1 MTASIIRF
9 VVNNPR
15 IPDEISVEWRPQ
27 PTITCSS
34 RLHNEQ
40 MNRIL
45 TKNVKFA
52 PILVTT
58 GLGKYVYLQI
68 MFLYL
73 LLLTAATNCS
83 V

>member
-15 IPDEISVEWRPQ
+15 IPDEISEALRPQ
-27 PTITCSS
+27 PAITCSS

-68 MFLYL
+68 MFLV
-73 LLLTAATNCS
+73 LTAATNCS